1 MQQTHPANR
10 FSSVYSHAHL
20 TATGVFSF
28 LSTFFFV
35 FSQPLD
41 EVYFVFKTERGG
53 GPLICC
59 DQRTYVTTKVAKKKD
74 DEARVF
80 PLDEKYSFDSS
91 SLISRFPV
99 FHLFF
104 RSVFVPLVTLTF
116 HSHRCPY
123 TNVIANIG
131 VEMRNKPTLA
141 APFV

>member
-1 MQQTHPANR
+1 MLRPTDICYN
-10 FSSVYSHAHL
+10 
-20 TATGVFSF
+20 
-28 LSTFFFV
+28 
-35 FSQPLD
+35 
-41 EVYFVFKTERGG
+41 EGG
-53 GPLICC
+53 E
-59 DQRTYVTTKVAKKKD
+59 KKKN